1 MEPKIFPDSP
11 VSFYLTL
18 CKKEQGRNLLL
29 WMFSLSALKLK
40 QGWLVALSA
49 AQNLLKLLSSR
60 VPLPP
65 HSLSEGAPPSF
76 PLRGGID
83 GLENLQALT
92 LRRGFM
98 QETGEQ
104 ASSHSQFCPCT
115 CRLILKHYR
124 FLMPCSASLL
134 SVILAWLT
142 HFFHLFSCSKM
153 LFQGRDKV
161 FSFSRNLQVC
171 YIH

>member
-1 MEPKIFPDSP
+1 M
-11 VSFYLTL
+11 
-18 CKKEQGRNLLL
+18 LL
-29 WMFSLSALKLK
+29 WMFFLSAVKLK

-49 AQNLLKLLSSR
+49 VQNLFKLLSSR
-60 VPLPP
+60 VPPP
-65 HSLSEGAPPSF
+65 RHSLSEGASPIPPPF

-83 GLENLQALT
+83 GLEDLQALT
-92 LRRGFM
+92 LPGEFM
-98 QETGEQ
+98 QETWEQ
-104 ASSHSQFCPCT
+104 ASSNSQFCPCT
-115 CRLILKHYR
+115 CRLILKHHR
-124 FLMPCSASLL
+124 FLMPCSVSLL

-161 FSFSRNLQVC
+161 FSFSSNLQVC